1 MDFLKK
7 YNSWEIVVAL
17 LPPFFALDSCWHQLH
32 DEYPSALYRGVSVV
46 FDFAYLAILLYS
58 LFCMYRGARQSHRFP
73 KSMLLMLISVAA
85 LQLYNFVPQPENIF
99 DGYQFTTHYYIWSGI
114 RAALSL
120 FNIVVAIIAI
130 IRMFKEKLTM
140 LAVTY
145 SCLLLVL
152 PLLQTLLFL
161 LIPISLAN
169 RLPSLLPIVSQIFSL
184 LLSLCYS
191 VLFLHRNDFYNPTPD
206 TDYHG

>member
-1 MDFLKK
+1 MDLLKK
-7 YNSWEIVVAL
+7 YNPWEIVVAL

-99 DGYQFTTHYYIWSGI
+99 DGYQFTTQYYIWSGI
-114 RAALSL
+114 RVALSL

-130 IRMFKEKLTM
+130 IRMFKENLTL
-140 LAVTY
+140 LAVTFF
-145 SCLLLVL
+145 CLLLAL

-169 RLPSLLPIVSQIFSL
+169 RLPSLLPIVSHIFSL

-191 VLFLHRNDFYNPTPD
+191 VLFLHRNDFYNPD
-206 TDYHG
+206 LDEF

>member
-1 MDFLKK
+1 MDLLKK
-7 YNSWEIVVAL
+7 YKPWEIVVAL
-17 LPPFFALDSCWHQLH
+17 LPPFFVADRSWHLLH
-32 DEYPSALYRGVSVV
+32 DDYPSALYQGVSFVM
-46 FDFAYLAILLYS
+46 DLAYCAILLYS
-58 LFCMYRGARQSHRFP
+58 FFCMYLGARQSHRFP

-85 LQLYNFVPQPENIF
+85 LWLYNFVPQPENIF
-99 DGYQFTTHYYIWSGI
+99 DGYLFTTQYYIWSGI

-120 FNIVVAIIAI
+120 FNLVVAIIAI
-130 IRMFKEKLTM
+130 IRMFKENQ
-140 LAVTY
+140 
-145 SCLLLVL
+145 S
-152 PLLQTLLFL
+152 LLFL